1 MIHKTQADLNKEI
14 QHLKEQVRIGNN
26 VAREYKKLAQS
37 MEFIYFLTE
46 EDPNTMTCD
55 VCKSVNAVAI
65 KHMDL

>member
-46 EDPNTMTCD
+46 EDANAMTCD
-55 VCKSVNAVAI
+55 VCKDINSLAA
-65 KHMDL
+65 KHMEL